1 MRKPT
6 SDIVIF
12 NTLSYLL
19 LGVFAV
25 LCVVP
30 FLMVLSSS
38 LTDEQEIVRN
48 GYTLIPKSLTF
59 EAYKVAL
66 QDPLVIL
73 RAYGVTIFV
82 TVVGTLASVYL
93 MSMTAYVIHKRNFR
107 PANGLSF
114 YFFFTTLFN
123 AGLVPWY
130 ILITKYLNMK
140 DNLLVLIVPALFNV
154 FYMIVMKAFM
164 RGVPEALS
172 ESAVIDGANEFRVF
186 NSIMLPVCKPMLATI
201 TLFVAL
207 SYWNDW
213 YLSMLF
219 ISEEK
224 LRPLQLLLYNLV
236 TNSDELRR
244 IMQLSGGGASVDL
257 SSMPQ
262 NSLKMAV
269 TMIATGPILLLY
281 PFIQR
286 FFVKGLTLGAVK
298 G

>member
-1 MRKPT
+1 LRKT
-6 SDIVIF
+6 TADIVMF
-12 NTLSYLL
+12 NILSYLL
-19 LGVFAV
+19 LGIFAV

-38 LTDEQEIVRN
+38 LTSEQEIIRN
-48 GYTLIPKSLTF
+48 GYTLIPKSMTL
-59 EAYKVAL
+59 EAYKFAL
-66 QDPLVIL
+66 QDPMIIL

-82 TVVGTLASVYL
+82 TVIGTIASVYL
-93 MSMTAYVIHKRNFR
+93 MAMTAYVIHKRNFR
-107 PANGLSF
+107 IANGLAF

-130 ILITKYLNMK
+130 IMITQYLHMK

-172 ESAVIDGANEFRVF
+172 ESAVMDGANEFRIF
-186 NSIMLPVCKPMLATI
+186 NSIMLPLSKPMLATI

-207 SYWNDW
+207 FYWNDW

-219 ISEEK
+219 ISDEK

-257 SSMPQ
+257 SSMPS

-269 TMIATGPILLLY
+269 TIIATGPILLLY
-281 PFIQR
+281 PFVQR

>member
-1 MRKPT
+1 LRRT
-6 SDIVIF
+6 TADIVVF
-12 NTLSYLL
+12 NIVSYLL
-19 LGVFAV
+19 LGVFAI

-38 LTDEQEIVRN
+38 LTSEQEIVRN
-48 GYTLIPKSLTF
+48 GYTLIPASLTF
-59 EAYKVAL
+59 KAYEVAL
-66 QDPLVIL
+66 ENPMTIL
-73 RAYGVTIFV
+73 RAYGVTILV
-82 TVVGTLASVYL
+82 TVIGTLASVYL
-93 MSMTAYVIHKRNFR
+93 MAMTAYVIHKRTFR
-107 PANGLSF
+107 IANGLAF

-130 ILITKYLNMK
+130 ILIIKYLNLK
-140 DNLLVLIVPALFNV
+140 DTLLVLILPALFNV
-154 FYMIVMKAFM
+154 FYIIVLKAFM
-164 RGVPEALS
+164 RGVPVALS
-172 ESAVIDGANEFRVF
+172 ESAFMDGANEFRIF
-186 NSIMLPVCKPMLATI
+186 NSIMLPVSKPVLATV

-207 SYWNDW
+207 QYWNDW

-219 ISEEK
+219 ISEEN

-236 TNSDELRR
+236 SNSDELRR
-244 IMQLSGGGASVDL
+244 ILALSNGTASVDL
-257 SSMPQ
+257 SNMPQ

-269 TMIATGPILLLY
+269 TVIAIGPILFLY

>member
-6 SDIVIF
+6 ADIVVF
-12 NTLSYLL
+12 NVLSYLL
-19 LGVFAV
+19 LGVFAI
-25 LCVVP
+25 LCFVP

-38 LTDEQEIVRN
+38 LTDEQEIIRN
-48 GYTLIPKSLTF
+48 GYSLFPTSF
-59 EAYKVAL
+59 SLKAYEVAL
-66 QDPLVIL
+66 ENPMVIL
-73 RAYGVTIFV
+73 RAYGVTILV
-82 TVVGTLASVYL
+82 TVVGTIASVYL
-93 MSMTAYVIHKRNFR
+93 MAMTAYVIHKRTFR
-107 PANGLSF
+107 IANGLAF
-114 YFFFTTLFN
+114 FFFFTTLFN

-130 ILITKYLNMK
+130 ILIMKYLNLK
-140 DNLLVLIVPALFNV
+140 DNLLVLIIPALFNV
-154 FYMIVMKAFM
+154 FYIIVMKAFM

-172 ESAVIDGANEFRVF
+172 ESAFIDGANEFRIF
-186 NSIMLPVCKPMLATI
+186 TSIILPVCKPVLATV

-207 SYWNDW
+207 QYWNDW

-219 ISEEK
+219 ISDEN

-244 IMQLSGGGASVDL
+244 ISALSNGGASVDM

-269 TMIATGPILLLY
+269 TMISIGPILFLY

-286 FFVKGLTLGAVK
+286 FFVQGLTLGAVK

>member
-1 MRKPT
+1 MRKKT
-6 SDIVIF
+6 ADIVVF
-12 NTLSYLL
+12 NVASYLL
-19 LGVFAV
+19 ISVFAI
-25 LCVVP
+25 LCFVP

-38 LTDEQEIVRN
+38 LTDEQDIIKH
-48 GYTLIPKSLTF
+48 GYSLIPSSLTLD
-59 EAYKVAL
+59 AYKVAL
-66 QDPLVIL
+66 KDPMIVL
-73 RAYGVTIFV
+73 RAYGVTILV
-82 TVVGTLASVYL
+82 TVIGTLASVYL
-93 MSMTAYVIHKRNFR
+93 MAMTAYVIHKRSFR
-107 PANGLSF
+107 IANGLAF
-114 YFFFTTLFN
+114 YMFFTTLFN

-130 ILITKYLNMK
+130 ILIMKYLHLK
-140 DNLLVLIVPALFNV
+140 DNLLVLILPALFSV
-154 FYMIVMKAFM
+154 FYIIVLKAFM

-172 ESAVIDGANEFRVF
+172 ESAFIDGANDFRIF
-186 NSIMLPVCKPMLATI
+186 NSIILPISKPVLATV

-207 SYWNDW
+207 QYWNDW

-244 IMQLSGGGASVDL
+244 VMQLSGGGASVDL

-262 NSLKMAV
+262 SSLKMAV
-269 TMIATGPILLLY
+269 TVIAIGPILFLY

-286 FFVKGLTLGAVK
+286 YFVKGLTLGAVK

>member
-1 MRKPT
+1 MKKTTP
-6 SDIVIF
+6 DIVIF
-12 NTLSYLL
+12 NIVSYLL
-19 LGVFAV
+19 LGVFAI

-38 LTDEQEIVRN
+38 LTSEQDIVQN
-48 GYTLIPKSLTF
+48 GYTLIPSSFTF
-59 EAYKVAL
+59 EAYKVAFKN
-66 QDPLVIL
+66 PEIIL
-73 RAYGVTIFV
+73 RAYGVTMLV
-82 TVVGTLASVYL
+82 TVIGTIASVYL
-93 MSMTAYVIHKRNFR
+93 MAMTAYVIHKRTFR
-107 PANGLSF
+107 IANGLAF

-130 ILITKYLNMK
+130 ILIIKYLNLK
-140 DNLLVLIVPALFNV
+140 DNLLVLILPALFNV
-154 FYMIVMKAFM
+154 FYIIVLKAFM

-172 ESAVIDGANEFRVF
+172 ESAFMDGASEFRIF
-186 NSIMLPVCKPMLATI
+186 NSIILPVSKPVLATV
-201 TLFVAL
+201 TLFIAL
-207 SYWNDW
+207 QYWNDW

-219 ISEEK
+219 ISDEN
-224 LRPLQLLLYNLV
+224 LRPLQLLLYNMV

-244 IMQLSGGGASVDL
+244 ISALSGGGASIDL

-269 TMIATGPILLLY
+269 TMIAIGPILFLY

>member
-1 MRKPT
+1 M
-6 SDIVIF
+6 VIF
-12 NTLSYLL
+12 NIIAYFLLS
-19 LGVFAV
+19 VFAM
-25 LCVVP
+25 LCIVP

-38 LTDEQEIVRN
+38 VTDEQEIIRN
-48 GYTLIPKSLTF
+48 GFTLIPSTF
-59 EAYKVAL
+59 TLDAYEVAL
-66 QDPLVIL
+66 KDPMIIL
-73 RAYGVTIFV
+73 RAYGVTILV
-82 TVVGTLASVYL
+82 TAIGTLASVYL
-93 MSMTAYVIHKRNFR
+93 MAMTAYVIHKRNFR
-107 PANGLSF
+107 IANGLAF

-130 ILITKYLNMK
+130 ILIMKYLNLK
-140 DNLLVLIVPALFNV
+140 DNLLVLILPMLFNV
-154 FYMIVMKAFM
+154 FFVIILKAFM
-164 RGVPEALS
+164 RGVPEALT
-172 ESAVIDGANEFRVF
+172 ESAFMDGANEFRIF
-186 NSIMLPVCKPMLATI
+186 NSIILPVSKPVLATV
-201 TLFVAL
+201 TLFVSL

-224 LRPLQLLLYNLV
+224 LRPLQLLLYNLT
-236 TNSDELRR
+236 TNAEQLRR
-244 IMQLSGGGASVDL
+244 VMQLSGGAASVDL

-269 TMIATGPILLLY
+269 TVIAIGPILFLY

>member
-1 MRKPT
+1 MKKT
-6 SDIVIF
+6 TADIVIF
-12 NTLSYLL
+12 NILSYLL

-38 LTDEQEIVRN
+38 LTNEQEIIRN
-48 GYTLIPKSLTF
+48 GYTLIPKSMTL

-66 QDPLVIL
+66 QDPMIIL

-82 TVVGTLASVYL
+82 TVIGTIVSVYL
-93 MSMTAYVIHKRNFR
+93 MAMTAYVIHKRNFR
-107 PANGLSF
+107 IANGLAF

-130 ILITKYLNMK
+130 ILITQYLHMK

-172 ESAVIDGANEFRVF
+172 ESAVMDGANEFRIF
-186 NSIMLPVCKPMLATI
+186 NSIMLPLSKPMLATI

-207 SYWNDW
+207 FYWNDW

-257 SSMPQ
+257 SSMPT

-269 TMIATGPILLLY
+269 TIIATGPILLLY
-281 PFIQR
+281 PFVQR